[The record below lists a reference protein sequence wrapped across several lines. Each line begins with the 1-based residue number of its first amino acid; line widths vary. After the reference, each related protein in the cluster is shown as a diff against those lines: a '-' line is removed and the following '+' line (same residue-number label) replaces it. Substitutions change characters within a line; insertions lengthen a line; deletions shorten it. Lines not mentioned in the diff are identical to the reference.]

1 MIDKNPNVNL
11 KYEIVN
17 WQKLPSLWYT
27 GNMHTW
33 PNAKCDLQNSPR
45 CTKWH
50 NYSFL
55 LTTIKHS
62 SNCTHQVISISTAIG
77 TVLKSARNPASLLKL
92 QVQERSFSPY
102 FYLYLFLHSQRPTS
116 SRLYTHCF
124 CTINWN
130 TAWGREELW
139 LVDVVPNVLWEEDH
153 EQKWLKEEEEE
164 DGEKENSSMVYLYNI
179 EKCFS
184 TNMLDALV
192 L

>member
-1 MIDKNPNVNL
+1 MQNVTY
-11 KYEIVN
+11 KIV
-17 WQKLPSLWYT
+17 Q
-27 GNMHTW
+27 
-33 PNAKCDLQNSPR
+33 